1 MSSFQVNSHSLRAL
15 QQAVLGLAVELDG
28 GGQAMT
34 PYGYSSR
41 PDPSTQYATTIDN
54 YGELNFGDGP
64 MGDFFTAWEASLAV
78 IGNNIETLSKKLG
91 SAADEYETNEQSLQS
106 LEILLNPNR
115 PAPSSPPPK
124 TASNGAW
131 FDQYIKGLSGK

>member
-1 MSSFQVNSHSLRAL
+1 
-15 QQAVLGLAVELDG
+15 
-28 GGQAMT
+28 
-34 PYGYSSR
+34 
-41 PDPSTQYATTIDN
+41 
-54 YGELNFGDGP
+54 

-91 SAADEYETNEQSLQS
+91 SAADEYEANEQSLQS

-124 TASNGAW
+124 TTSNGAW
-131 FDQYIKGLSGK
+131 FDQYIKDLSGK